1 VGASAV
7 ESSAVRSERPEAS
20 ESSSDR
26 PIPFPCHDGITCSSA
41 ISKESSSQARG
52 ASSPSFPAFPAAHAL
67 ARERVA
73 SAAATMSCHH
83 CPLSPWNP

>member
-7 ESSAVRSERPEAS
+7 ESTAVRSRRPAAS

-26 PIPFPCHDGITCSSA
+26 PIPRPCQDGSTCSSA
-41 ISKESSSQARG
+41 ISKESSSHAHG
-52 ASSPSFPAFPAAHAL
+52 ASSSPNPATEMPAPA
-67 ARERVA
+67 RVA

-83 CPLSPWNP
+83 WPFSPWKP